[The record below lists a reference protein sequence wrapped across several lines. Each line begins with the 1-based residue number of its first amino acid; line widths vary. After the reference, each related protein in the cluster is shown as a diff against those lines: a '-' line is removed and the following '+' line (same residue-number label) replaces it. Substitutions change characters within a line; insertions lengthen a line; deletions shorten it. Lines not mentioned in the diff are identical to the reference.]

1 MKGERMNINGLQ
13 KLTLLD
19 YPGHVAATVFLAGC
33 NMRCPWCHNSELID
47 GTAEA
52 VMDDGKL
59 LKFLEGRK
67 GILDGVCFTGGE
79 PLLRPELPEL
89 MRKIKDMG
97 YLVKLDPNGY
107 LPDRLKKLLD
117 ENVLDYVAMDIKNS
131 PERYAET
138 AGLSHIDMEKIRLSI
153 SHILGHDTDYEFRTT
168 VMEPLHDDASFE
180 GIGRLIEGAD
190 KYFLQM
196 FADRDTVVYSGFSAP
211 EKDDVLR
218 YADIMRRYVKEVGIR
233 GIDL

>member
-1 MKGERMNINGLQ
+1 MKGERMNINGIQ

-52 VMDDGKL
+52 VMDD
-59 LKFLEGRK
+59 
-67 GILDGVCFTGGE
+67 
-79 PLLRPELPEL
+79 
-89 MRKIKDMG
+89 
-97 YLVKLDPNGY
+97 VKLDTNGY
-107 LPDRLKKLLD
+107 LPDRLEKLLD

-138 AGLSHIDMEKIRLSI
+138 AGLSDIDMEKIRLSI

>member
-1 MKGERMNINGLQ
+1 MNINGLQ

-52 VMDDGKL
+52 VMDEKGL
-59 LKFLEGRK
+59 LKFLDGRK

-89 MRKIKDMG
+89 MKKIKDLG
-97 YLVKLDPNGY
+97 YLIKLDTNGY
-107 LPDRLKKLLD
+107 LPDRLEKMLD
-117 ENVLDYVAMDIKNS
+117 DRLIDYVAMDIKNS

-138 AGLSHIDMEKIRLSI
+138 AGLPEIDMEKIRLSI

-180 GIGRLIEGAD
+180 GIGALIEGAG

-211 EKDDVLR
+211 GKDDVLR
-218 YADIMRRYVKEVGIR
+218 YADIMRKYVKEVGIR

>member
-1 MKGERMNINGLQ
+1 MKGERMNINGIQ

-52 VMDDGKL
+52 VMDDEKL
-59 LKFLEGRK
+59 LKFLERRK

-97 YLVKLDPNGY
+97 YLVKLDTNGY
-107 LPDRLKKLLD
+107 LPDRLEKLLD

-138 AGLSHIDMEKIRLSI
+138 AGLSDIDMEKIRLSI
-153 SHILGHDTDYEFRTT
+153 SNILGHDTDYEFRTT
-168 VMEPLHDDASFE
+168 VMVPLHDDASFE